1 MKLLFIFTFI
11 FAFSNPAFSRFGD
24 GGGAGGGGLSM
35 SFDRDMFLN
44 NISSGDFT
52 GSFGDLSM
60 IGDVTAVGGGDDGL
74 NPNHRVSLGLGTGVA
89 DGGGGRSNIRN
100 FFKES
105 RIENEF
111 SGGIIGTLSGAS
123 AE

>member
-1 MKLLFIFTFI
+1 MKKIILILFYTLSNY
-11 FAFSNPAFSRFGD
+11 AFCGDLTGIGGGRMGMVDRHFDFPFNETNWDKYMEISNLGD
-24 GGGAGGGGLSM
+24 GGGAGGGSQVDKNIRGPINPYKELYNLGLST
-35 SFDRDMFLN
+35 
-44 NISSGDFT
+44 I
-52 GSFGDLSM
+52 
-60 IGDVTAVGGGDDGL
+60 
-74 NPNHRVSLGLGTGVA
+74 